1 MVVKIRKTVI
11 LAGSCLIVLLT
22 LLSCG
27 TGRKAL
33 RLQSEPEVTVE
44 QGGITMSLRYL
55 DEPSLRKRFGSSEN
69 PFLTDYDRLLFRR
82 NVVFELTIR
91 NQSSGTYLFDL
102 HNCELRYGGKVLAPS
117 NRFQIATDAEN
128 RNEERKLK
136 ARKISLANQYILPN
150 KKAVP
155 PGGLLSGFLL
165 FQGNLPS
172 TGEAQVVIPGEST
185 GGVFQFQYVF

>member
-1 MVVKIRKTVI
+1 VI
-11 LAGSCLIVLLT
+11 LT

-27 TGRKAL
+27 TSHKAL

-44 QGGITMSLRYL
+44 QGGITMSLRFL
-55 DEPSLRKRFGSSEN
+55 DEPSLRQRFGSPEN
-69 PFLTDYDRLLFRR
+69 PFLTEYYRIIFRR

-117 NRFQIATDAEN
+117 NRFQIATDVEN
-128 RNEERKLK
+128 REEDRKLK

-150 KKAVP
+150 KKEVP
-155 PGGLLSGFLL
+155 PGSLLSGFLL

-185 GGVFQFQYVF
+185 GAVFQFQYVF